1 MNLEEGLILTF
12 FYGLGSAILI
22 SELFLPAH
30 GLLGIVG
37 VGMLGYGVY
46 RTFLISEAAGLAGLA
61 LLAVGLPVGL
71 VVSVRCW
78 HRTPVGRRISPPN
91 PALREEDRLPVQQML
106 ALIGRRGR
114 SLTPLRPVGT
124 CEFDGRRVECKAEH
138 GAIGAGE
145 PVEAVRLADRTLCV
159 RAVPPEAP
167 RPDA

>member
-1 MNLEEGLILTF
+1 VDLEEGLILAF

-30 GLLGIVG
+30 GLLGAVG
-37 VGMLGYGVY
+37 LGMLGYGLY
-46 RTFLISEAAGLAGLA
+46 RTFLVSEVAGLAGLA
-61 LLAVGLPVGL
+61 VLAVVLPVGL
-71 VVSVRCW
+71 VMSVRYW

-91 PALREEDRLPVQQML
+91 PRLRDEDRMPIEPLA

-114 SLTPLRPVGT
+114 SLTPLRPVGI

-138 GAIGAGE
+138 AVIEAGE